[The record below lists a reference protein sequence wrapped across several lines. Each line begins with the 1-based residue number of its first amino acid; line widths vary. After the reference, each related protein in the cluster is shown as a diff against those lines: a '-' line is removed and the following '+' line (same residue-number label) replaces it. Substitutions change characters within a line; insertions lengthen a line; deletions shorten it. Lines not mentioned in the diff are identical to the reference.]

1 MRPVAAGECN
11 PPPEGDGKG
20 GPARESRPLALPGTR
35 RAEPEVGA
43 ARGGSSLRGSGM
55 REANPAAARV
65 GWGFV
70 RPPACPH
77 RPSGVQGGEKGG
89 TSDCDA
95 LPGEQRVA
103 ERS

>member
-1 MRPVAAGECN
+1 
-11 PPPEGDGKG
+11 
-20 GPARESRPLALPGTR
+20 
-35 RAEPEVGA
+35 
-43 ARGGSSLRGSGM
+43 M

-95 LPGEQRVA
+95 LPGEQA
-103 ERS
+103 G